1 MFPDQWQVLL
11 LCEIGDKKRK
21 KKPESVIALF
31 ADTLA
36 QLAIFFIEIDEKYC
50 QLISLYVYVTE
61 A

>member
-1 MFPDQWQVLL
+1 MASLTALWNWWQK
-11 LCEIGDKKRK
+11 EK

-36 QLAIFFIEIDEKYC
+36 QLAIFFIEIDEKYG

>member
-11 LCEIGDKKRK
+11 LCEIGDKEDT
-21 KKPESVIALF
+21 KPESVIALF

-36 QLAIFFIEIDEKYC
+36 QLAIFFIEIDEKYG

>member
-1 MFPDQWQVLL
+1 MLRFR
-11 LCEIGDKKRK
+11 EIGDKED

-36 QLAIFFIEIDEKYC
+36 QLAIFFIEIDEKYG
-50 QLISLYVYVTE
+50 QLIGLYVYVTE

>member
-11 LCEIGDKKRK
+11 LCEIDDKKR

-36 QLAIFFIEIDEKYC
+36 QLAIFFIEIDEKYW